1 MESERKI
8 RSGHMALVVTV
19 SNLLVKKSDAEVSEE
34 KEATENEAEGTTATG
49 KKLVHDHLNDEKFSN
64 EWKGWVEGEL
74 KKSNENYKRALGGS
88 VNSRLS
94 EEEDKDDNNYDV
106 QMEKIMARFTNFNQ
120 ILSSGGS
127 QDDDDD
133 DDDDENTQ
141 DSEEKDGQGF
151 DEDDDD
157 KPTDSSSN
165 ISSFGQSD
173 AGIKLQKVNLVEPE
187 QLNEEFTDNN
197 YWKIG
202 EKSDEV
208 DVDALLAE
216 LEA

>member
-1 MESERKI
+1 
-8 RSGHMALVVTV
+8 
-19 SNLLVKKSDAEVSEE
+19 
-34 KEATENEAEGTTATG
+34 
-49 KKLVHDHLNDEKFSN
+49 
-64 EWKGWVEGEL
+64 
-74 KKSNENYKRALGGS
+74 
-88 VNSRLS
+88 
-94 EEEDKDDNNYDV
+94 
-106 QMEKIMARFTNFNQ
+106 MEKIMARFTNFNQ

-141 DSEEKDGQGF
+141 DSEDKDGQGF

-197 YWKIG
+197 YWKID
-202 EKSDEV
+202 EKSKDV